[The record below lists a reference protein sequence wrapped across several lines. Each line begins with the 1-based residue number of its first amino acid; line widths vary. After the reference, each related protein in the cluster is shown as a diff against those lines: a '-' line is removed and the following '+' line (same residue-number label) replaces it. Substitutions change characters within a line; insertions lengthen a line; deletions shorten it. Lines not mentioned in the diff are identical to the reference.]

1 MAMNVFL
8 VSELVNNH
16 RINKLPKKL
25 LIMFYQDY
33 RIEAL
38 VFLGP
43 GIWWN
48 LHTLL
53 KICSKV
59 CSKISQGM

>member
-1 MAMNVFL
+1 MNVFL

-25 LIMFYQDY
+25 FIMFYQDY

-43 GIWWN
+43 GIW
-48 LHTLL
+48 
-53 KICSKV
+53 
-59 CSKISQGM
+59 

>member
-1 MAMNVFL
+1 MNVLL

-38 VFLGP
+38 VFFGP
-43 GIWWN
+43 GIW
-48 LHTLL
+48 
-53 KICSKV
+53 
-59 CSKISQGM
+59 